1 MRKGLSPLVATI
13 ILIAFTVLGGV
24 LVYEFFVKTSESMMT
39 SGEKLIV
46 LASKSYFDSTRML
59 VQVDIVNGYR
69 TDVSIT
75 GFKYVTPT
83 TTVASVTQ
91 VVSGNSTINLA
102 PGAKHTVVFIIP
114 SDAKAIVIEYKV
126 RGQSLVETINIS

>member
-126 RGQSLVETINIS
+126 RGQSLVETVNIS